1 MDMGGGAGM
10 GGGNGARPA
19 DAFSSCWKQRYHA
32 LLGVD
37 KSWANGNVVAQEL
50 NGHSKAVSCT
60 TFVEAGS
67 DHAPQS
73 LLLTGSHDGSVKL
86 WDRRSGSML
95 QWLWPAGLQGST
107 VLCTRL
113 ISVEQQQRI
122 LAVHRGGEIVSWDS
136 SATRRW
142 SAKLPVA
149 QVGWLSDVHIYG
161 GGRRAMSLGD
171 DGVAHEWV
179 LEHAADEDDDC
190 FLDDVEEDW
199 SEDEPSAGGGAAA
212 ASGGAGAGGA
222 GKGKGRATKGKGN
235 SDHVGGPSGS
245 VDGAIV
251 CRHVRMLR
259 AEPHGSRLTAVMP
272 SDWMSLMAVAS
283 QDLKVHLVDS
293 TTGQIS
299 RSFGGHTG
307 SVGCLRMQHND
318 QPDELHGPFSL
329 FSGSADTTVR
339 LWDTRMFTHNEKT
352 GDAAVVLR
360 GHVGAVNTI
369 GTFGDYRVVSGGS
382 DSTVICWDIR
392 NQQCLYRIHVQG
404 NGVACL
410 DFDGLSVACGTLDGS
425 ISLLNFYGDEERHAL
440 LG

>member
-1 MDMGGGAGM
+1 MAGHLSGGGQPGDN
-10 GGGNGARPA
+10 GGRGRHRGGHAHGVLSA
-19 DAFSSCWKQRYHA
+19 LSGCWKQRYHA

-37 KSWANGNVVAQEL
+37 KSWANGNVVAQKL
-50 NGHSKAVSCT
+50 NGHSEAVRCT
-60 TFVEAGS
+60 AYVEAGS

-107 VLCTRL
+107 VLKCAL
-113 ISVEQQQRI
+113 ISVEAQQRI
-122 LAVHRGGEIVSWDS
+122 LAVHRTGEIVSWDS
-136 SATRRW
+136 SASRRW

-149 QVGWLSDVHIYG
+149 QVGWLADVHIFG

-179 LEHAADEDDDC
+179 LEHAADDGD
-190 FLDDVEEDW
+190 EEGEKGWQRDRF
-199 SEDEPSAGGGAAA
+199 
-212 ASGGAGAGGA
+212 GAGATNAALLGDNGGGA
-222 GKGKGRATKGKGN
+222 GKGKNRVGG
-235 SDHVGGPSGS
+235 DHVGELRS
-245 VDGAIV
+245 VDGTIIS
-251 CRHVRMLR
+251 RHVRMLQ
-259 AEPHGSRLTAVMP
+259 AEHASRLTAVVP
-272 SDWMSLMAVAS
+272 SDYTSLVAVAS
-283 QDLKVHLVDS
+283 QDSKVHLVDS
-293 TTGQIS
+293 STGQIS
-299 RSFGGHTG
+299 RSFSGHTG
-307 SVGCLRMQHND
+307 GVGCLRMQHND

-339 LWDTRMFTHNEKT
+339 LWDTRMHTHNENT

-369 GTFGDYRVVSGGS
+369 GTFGEYRVVSGGS

-392 NQQCLYRIHVQG
+392 KQQCLYRIHVQG
-404 NGVACL
+404 NGVGCL
-410 DFDGLSVACGTLDGS
+410 DFDGLSVACGTMDGS